1 MQEKRAE
8 WKEVTKDIPKEKLVF
23 LDESGVNTNLV
34 RRYGRS
40 VGKTRVVDNA
50 PFSTPQNTTVLSAI
64 RQDGQ
69 FACKTFDGG
78 TTKER
83 FKEYLETVLLPSIH
97 EGDYVIMDNLR
108 THHCNFVGEL
118 IRAKGA
124 TPLYLPPYSPDLNPI
139 EKMWSKMKSILRK
152 WRIRVKDRL
161 IPAIHEALNSITP
174 SDCLGWFACSGY

>member
-1 MQEKRAE
+1 M
-8 WKEVTKDIPKEKLVF
+8 
-23 LDESGVNTNLV
+23 
-34 RRYGRS
+34 
-40 VGKTRVVDNA
+40 VDNA

-69 FACKTFDGG
+69 FACTTFGGG

-152 WRIRVKDRL
+152 WRIRLKVML
-161 IPAIHEALNSITP
+161 ILAIQEALDSITP

>member
-1 MQEKRAE
+1 MQEKREE
-8 WKEVTKDIPKEKLVF
+8 WKELIKEIPKEKLVF

-40 VGKTRVVDNA
+40 VGKTRVVDHA

-69 FACKTFDGG
+69 FACTTFDGG
-78 TTKER
+78 STKER
-83 FKEYLETVLLPSIH
+83 FQEYLETVLLPSIH

-152 WRIRVKDRL
+152 WRIRLKDRL
-161 IPAIHEALNSITP
+161 IPAIHQALDSITP

>member
-23 LDESGVNTNLV
+23 LDESGVNTNLI
-34 RRYGRS
+34 RRYSRS

-50 PFSTPQNTTVLSAI
+50 PFNTPQNTTVLSAI
-64 RQDGQ
+64 RQDGP
-69 FACKTFDGG
+69 FACTTFDGG

-83 FKEYLETVLLPSIH
+83 FQEYLETVLLPLIH
-97 EGDYVIMDNLR
+97 EGGYVIMDNLR

-124 TPLYLPPYSPDLNPI
+124 TLLYLPPYSPDLNPI
-139 EKMWSKMKSILRK
+139 EKMCSKMKSILRK
-152 WRIRVKDRL
+152 WRIRLQDRL
-161 IPAIHEALNSITP
+161 IPAVQEALDLIPP
-174 SDCLGWFACSGY
+174 SDCLVS

>member
-8 WKEVTKDIPKEKLVF
+8 WKELMKEIAKGKLVF

-50 PFSTPQNTTVLSAI
+50 PFRTPKNTTVLSAI
-64 RQDGQ
+64 RQDGP
-69 FACKTFDGG
+69 FACTTFEGG

-83 FKEYLETVLLPSIH
+83 FKEYLETVLLPLIH
-97 EGDYVIMDNLR
+97 EGDYVIMDNLKTR
-108 THHCNFVGEL
+108 HCNFVGAL

-124 TPLYLPPYSPDLNPI
+124 IPLYLPPYSPDFNPI
-139 EKMWSKMKSILRK
+139 EKMWSKIKAILRK
-152 WRIRVKDRL
+152 WRIRVKDQL
-161 IPAIHEALNSITP
+161 VPAILQALNLVTL
-174 SDCLGWFACSGY
+174 SDCQGWFACAGY

>member
-8 WKEVTKDIPKEKLVF
+8 WKELMKEIPKEKLVF

-40 VGKTRVVDNA
+40 VGKTRVVDSA
-50 PFSTPQNTTVLSAI
+50 PFSTPQSTTILSAI

-69 FACKTFDGG
+69 FACTTFKGG

-108 THHCNFVGEL
+108 THHCNFVGEM

-124 TPLYLPPYSPDLNPI
+124 IPLYLPPYSPDLNPI
-139 EKMWSKMKSILRK
+139 EKMWSKMKAILRK
-152 WRIRVKDRL
+152 WRNRIKDQL
-161 IPAIHEALNSITP
+161 VPASQQALHLVTL
-174 SDCLGWFACSGY
+174 SDCLGWFACAGY

>member
-8 WKEVTKDIPKEKLVF
+8 WKELIKELPKEKLVF

-34 RRYGRS
+34 RRHGRS
-40 VGKTRVVDNA
+40 VGKTRVVDSA

-64 RQDGQ
+64 RLDGQ
-69 FACKTFDGG
+69 FACTTFEGG

-83 FKEYLETVLLPSIH
+83 FQEYLETVLLPSIH

-108 THHCNFVGEL
+108 THHCHFVGEL
-118 IRAKGA
+118 IREKGA
-124 TPLYLPPYSPDLNPI
+124 APLYLPPYSPDLNPI

-152 WRIRVKDRL
+152 WRIRLKDRL
-161 IPAIHEALNSITP
+161 IPAIQDALDLITP
-174 SDCLGWFACSGY
+174 SDCLGWFTCSGY

>member
-1 MQEKRAE
+1 MQEKREE
-8 WKEVTKDIPKEKLVF
+8 WKELIKEIPKDKLVF
-23 LDESGVNTNLV
+23 LDESGVNTNMV

-50 PFSTPQNTTVLSAI
+50 PFSTPRSTTVLSAI

-69 FACKTFDGG
+69 FACMTFEGG

-83 FKEYLETVLLPSIH
+83 FQEYLETVLLPSIH

-124 TPLYLPPYSPDLNPI
+124 IPLYLPPYSPDLNPI
-139 EKMWSKMKSILRK
+139 EKMCSKMKALLRK

-161 IPAIHEALNSITP
+161 LLAIQDALDLVTP
-174 SDCLGWFACSGY
+174 SDCLGWFVCSGY

>member
-8 WKEVTKDIPKEKLVF
+8 WKEVMKEIPKEKLVF

-40 VGKTRVVDNA
+40 VGKIRVVDNA
-50 PFSTPQNTTVLSAI
+50 LFSTPQNTTVLSAI

-69 FACKTFDGG
+69 FACTTFDGG

-161 IPAIHEALNSITP
+161 ILAIHEALDSITP

>member
-8 WKEVTKDIPKEKLVF
+8 WREVVKELPKEHLVF

-50 PFSTPQNTTVLSAI
+50 PFSTPRNTTVLSAI
-64 RQDGQ
+64 RQDGP
-69 FACKTFDGG
+69 FACMTFEGG

-83 FKEYLETVLLPSIH
+83 FREYLETVLLPSIH

-108 THHCNFVGEL
+108 THHCNFVGKL
-118 IRAKGA
+118 IQEKGA
-124 TPLYLPPYSPDLNPI
+124 IPLYLPPYSPDLNPI
-139 EKMWSKMKSILRK
+139 EKMWSKLKSILRK
-152 WRIRVKDRL
+152 WRIRVKDKL
-161 IPAIHEALNSITP
+161 IPAIQLALNSVTP
-174 SDCLGWFACSGY
+174 SDCQGWFSCSGC

>member
-1 MQEKRAE
+1 M
-8 WKEVTKDIPKEKLVF
+8 KEIPKEKLVF

-40 VGKTRVVDNA
+40 VGKTRVVDKA
-50 PFSTPQNTTVLSAI
+50 PFSTPRNTTVLSAI
-64 RQDGQ
+64 RLDGQ
-69 FACKTFDGG
+69 FACTTFAGG

-83 FKEYLETVLLPSIH
+83 FREYLERVLLPSIQ

-108 THHCNFVGEL
+108 THHCKFVEEL

-124 TPLYLPPYSPDLNPI
+124 TALYLPPYSPDLNPI

-152 WRIRVKDRL
+152 WRIRVKENL
-161 IPAIHEALNSITP
+161 IPAVHDALDLVTL
-174 SDCLGWFACSGY
+174 SDCRGWFTCAGY

>member
-1 MQEKRAE
+1 MQEKRLE
-8 WKEVTKDIPKEKLVF
+8 WKEVTKEIPKEKPVF
-23 LDESGVNTNLV
+23 LEESGVNTNLV

-40 VGKTRVVDNA
+40 VGKTCVVDNA

-69 FACKTFDGG
+69 FACTTFDGG

-97 EGDYVIMDNLR
+97 EGDYVIMDNLT

-124 TPLYLPPYSPDLNPI
+124 PPLYLPPYSPDLNPI

-152 WRIRVKDRL
+152 WRIRVKEKL
-161 IPAIHEALNSITP
+161 ILAIQEALDSITP
-174 SDCLGWFACSGY
+174 SDCLAWFACSGY

>member
-1 MQEKRAE
+1 M
-8 WKEVTKDIPKEKLVF
+8 KELPKEKLVF

-50 PFSTPQNTTVLSAI
+50 PFSTPKSTTVLSAV
-64 RQDGQ
+64 RLDGQ
-69 FACKTFDGG
+69 FACMTFEGG

-83 FKEYLETVLLPSIH
+83 FKEYLETVLLSSIH

-108 THHCNFVGEL
+108 THHSNFVGEL

-124 TPLYLPPYSPDLNPI
+124 IPLYLPPYSPDLNPI
-139 EKMWSKMKSILRK
+139 EKMWSKMKAILRK
-152 WRIRVKDRL
+152 WRIRAEDML
-161 IPAIHEALNSITP
+161 ILEIQHALDLVTPA
-174 SDCLGWFACSGY
+174 DCHGWFACAGY

>member
-1 MQEKRAE
+1 M
-8 WKEVTKDIPKEKLVF
+8 KEIPGEKLVF
-23 LDESGVNTNLV
+23 LDESGVNTNLI

-40 VGKTRVVDNA
+40 VGKTRVVDHA
-50 PFSTPQNTTVLSAI
+50 PFSTPKSTTILSAI

-69 FACKTFDGG
+69 FACMTFEGG

-118 IRAKGA
+118 IRAKVA
-124 TPLYLPPYSPDLNPI
+124 IPLYLPPYSPDLNPI
-139 EKMWSKMKSILRK
+139 EKMWAKLKSILRK
-152 WRIRVKDRL
+152 WRIRIKDKL
-161 IPAIHEALNSITP
+161 IPAILQALNLVTP
-174 SDCLGWFACSGY
+174 SDCQGWFTCAGY